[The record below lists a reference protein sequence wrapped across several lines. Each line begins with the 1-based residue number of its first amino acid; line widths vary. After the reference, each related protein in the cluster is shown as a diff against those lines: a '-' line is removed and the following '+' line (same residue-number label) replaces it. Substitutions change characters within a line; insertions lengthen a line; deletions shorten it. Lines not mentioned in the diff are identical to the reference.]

1 LNLTTT
7 TAQIR
12 IAIVEDDVATRKM
25 LATAVVAESEFTV
38 IAEFGEA
45 KAAIASLS
53 SVMPD
58 VLLVDLGLPD
68 LSGIEVIRAAATRL
82 PQCDIL
88 VITTLG
94 DEPTIIAALKAGADG
109 YILKGTDISE
119 LRQSIRAMRDGG
131 SPLSPIIARSLLN
144 TFNST
149 VAEQSDLADASAQ
162 LTKREITIL
171 QTIARGHSYVET
183 SIICGISA
191 GTVHSH
197 LKSIYRK
204 FAVSSKTQA
213 IHEARIR
220 KIIS

>member
-1 LNLTTT
+1 MNLKNA
-7 TAQIR
+7 TAHIR
-12 IAIVEDDVATRKM
+12 IAIVEDDIATRKM
-25 LATAVVAESEFTV
+25 IAATVDAEDEYSVVAEFS
-38 IAEFGEA
+38 EA

-68 LSGIEVIRAAATRL
+68 MSGIEVIRAAATRL
-82 PQCDIL
+82 PQCDVL

-94 DEPTIIAALKAGADG
+94 DEPTIISALKAGADG

-119 LRQSIRAMRDGG
+119 LKQSIRAMRDGG

-144 TFNST
+144 NFNAT
-149 VAEQSDLADASAQ
+149 GAEQSDLADAGAQ

-183 SIICGISA
+183 SVICGISA